1 MKISAARQIR
11 KKAVF
16 CIDNVSTDCSV
27 NDIKSFVSSLSVQFL
42 TCFEVRPRRRRGDD
56 DDDIKDHRVFRR
68 CIFDEDCSRLL
79 DESIWPDSTSI
90 SEWFF
95 ETQQRDQQE
104 QWQSDKRRKITID
117 DHHTQGGV

>member
-27 NDIKSFVSSLSVQFL
+27 NDIKSFVSGLSL
-42 TCFEVRPRRRRGDD
+42 RGDD
-56 DDDIKDHRVFRR
+56 DDDIKDRRAFRL
-68 CIFDEDCSRLL
+68 CIFDEDRSRLL
-79 DESIWPDSTSI
+79 DKSIWPDSVSI

-95 ETQQRDQQE
+95 KTQQRDQQE
-104 QWQSDKRRKITID
+104 QR
-117 DHHTQGGV
+117 